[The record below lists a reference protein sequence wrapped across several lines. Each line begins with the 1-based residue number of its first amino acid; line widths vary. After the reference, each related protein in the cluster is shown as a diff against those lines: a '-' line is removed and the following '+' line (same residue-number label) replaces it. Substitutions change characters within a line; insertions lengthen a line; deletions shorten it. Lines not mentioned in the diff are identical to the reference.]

1 MQRSSSSLD
10 SKDESGL
17 VMAIYWSLCLLV
29 IMVLAPVSMT
39 ETLYGWV
46 IISVA
51 GTGVAVHTL
60 NVLKLLIASRGSA
73 KAVMQA
79 EMMSC
84 SKLIKQVRNSSN
96 TIWMGKGFLWS
107 GKHSARLY
115 DVLYNEHDFNS
126 VAKGSTRNLFSKKS
140 GLDIAGA
147 GAINYLQ
154 RLNQECYDIE
164 VPLDQFKGH
173 TLMLATTRA
182 IKTRFLSL
190 LVVQALLRSPNEAI
204 IIIDPKGDLE
214 LKILIEQ
221 QARRNGRQQDFEFFH
236 PAFPDQSIC
245 LNPLQNFSRPTEIAS
260 RLVDLVTKQEND
272 DAFSAFAWR
281 AVNVISTGLLY
292 LGETPTIV
300 LIKAYIDNVGD
311 LLILVLEQKLQEIN
325 QKKTQ
330 EKKSEKNSSEEHRSN
345 KRLSAEK
352 NRQQQH
358 SEKPIIDQ
366 FLFESETSEK
376 VNGKR
381 RVHTLIRQ
389 YQTYHQG
396 KLGCSDINDLITY
409 YQHDRVHA
417 SKMLA
422 SLVPLLSQLS
432 SGTLGQLLSPRLGQ
446 QKTIDFSEVVQQHK
460 IIYIGLD
467 SMADAVV
474 GSAIGQIFLA
484 DIAAVAAKRYNYSQD
499 FSRINLFI
507 DEAHSVCN
515 KSLITLANQ
524 GAGAGID
531 LYLASQT
538 LSDFVVALGSEE
550 HAMKLVGN
558 LNTLICGRIIDPWT
572 QTLVSERFGKT
583 HVEQMMCS
591 QSESSGTG
599 TGLLDWGSSWGER
612 VSMVEVELVPAS
624 VLGRIPNLEYFALL
638 ASGSLIKGKIPV
650 LQAD

>member
-1 MQRSSSSLD
+1 MQRSSSSRY
-10 SKDESGL
+10 SKDESGIL
-17 VMAIYWSLCLLV
+17 MVLCWPLCLLII
-29 IMVLAPVSMT
+29 IMTAPVPINES
-39 ETLYGWV
+39 LYGWIV
-46 IISVA
+46 IFV
-51 GTGVAVHTL
+51 TGIGIVTHII
-60 NVLKLLIASRGSA
+60 NGLKFLIARRGSA
-73 KAVMQA
+73 STVLQA

-84 SKLIKQVRNSSN
+84 STLIKQVKKSNNSV
-96 TIWMGKGFLWS
+96 WMGTGFLWS
-107 GKHSARLY
+107 GMHSAKLY
-115 DVLYNEHDFNS
+115 DVLYNEHGLNS
-126 VAKGSTRNLFSKKS
+126 AVKGLTIKSSGKKS
-140 GLDIAGA
+140 TLDIANA

-154 RLNQECYDIE
+154 SLNQGCYDIE
-164 VPLDQFKGH
+164 VPIDQFKGH

-190 LVVQALLRSPNEAI
+190 LVIQALLRSPNEAI

-214 LKILIEQ
+214 LKVLIEQ
-221 QARRNGRQQDFEFFH
+221 QAKRHGRQQDFNFFH

-281 AVNVISTGLLY
+281 AINVISSGLLY
-292 LGETPTIV
+292 LGEAPTIV
-300 LIKAYIDNVGD
+300 QIKNYIDSVGD
-311 LLILVLEQKLQEIN
+311 LLILVLEEYLQKISEGQNDEKN
-325 QKKTQ
+325 V
-330 EKKSEKNSSEEHRSN
+330 EKKSNEQHVST
-345 KRLSAEK
+345 KRLMTAK
-352 NRQQQH
+352 NQQQQA
-358 SEKPIIDQ
+358 ENFIIDQ
-366 FLFESETSEK
+366 FIFESESSTK

-381 RVHTLIRQ
+381 RAQTLIRQ
-389 YQTYHQG
+389 YQTFNKGRQ
-396 KLGCSDINDLITY
+396 GCSDINDLIAY
-409 YQHDRVHA
+409 YQHDQVHA

-432 SGTLGQLLSPRLGQ
+432 SGTLGRLLSPQSGQ
-446 QKTIDFSEVVQQHK
+446 ENVIDFSAVVQQHK

-484 DIAAVAAKRYNYSQD
+484 DLAAVAAKRYNYSQD

-550 HAMKLVGN
+550 HAMKLMGN

-583 HVEQMMCS
+583 HIKQMMRS

-599 TGLLDWGSSWGER
+599 TGLMDWGSSWGER
-612 VSMVEVELVPAS
+612 VSTVEAELVPTL